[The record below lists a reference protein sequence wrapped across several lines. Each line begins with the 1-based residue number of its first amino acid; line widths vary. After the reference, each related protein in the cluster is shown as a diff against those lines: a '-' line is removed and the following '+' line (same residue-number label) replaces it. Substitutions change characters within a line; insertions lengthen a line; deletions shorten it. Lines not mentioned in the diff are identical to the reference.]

1 MRALRFFHGRTR
13 ASSCRRAAIGGDP
26 ASHFQHFGSEPV
38 SAVTRAGCRAA
49 VDGRLCARAACAR
62 LGHIDMTTIK
72 MTRRPP
78 TGRPD
83 YAAMAEILL
92 RIAAELRARAEDLDD
107 QQDREQAERLERIA
121 AAMRDYFDE
130 P

>member
-1 MRALRFFHGRTR
+1 
-13 ASSCRRAAIGGDP
+13 
-26 ASHFQHFGSEPV
+26 
-38 SAVTRAGCRAA
+38 
-49 VDGRLCARAACAR
+49 
-62 LGHIDMTTIK
+62 
-72 MTRRPP
+72 
-78 TGRPD
+78 
-83 YAAMAEILL
+83 MAEILL